1 MLGRRQEINLQL
13 TELADSAILATS
25 LWVLYVVRAY
35 VLRSWFP
42 NLEVIPPFKDFWV
55 AAVLVPFTP
64 IGWRRAVFTTT
75 YCTRAPCNACASWLA
90 LWSGWARSWVPSSFF
105 PLGSA

>member
-25 LWVLYVVRAY
+25 LWISYVVRAY
-35 VLRSWFP
+35 VLQSWFP

-55 AAVLVPFTP
+55 AAVLARISHTP
-64 IGWRRAVFTTT
+64 VR
-75 YCTRAPCNACASWLA
+75 L
-90 LWSGWARSWVPSSFF
+90 SG
-105 PLGSA
+105 